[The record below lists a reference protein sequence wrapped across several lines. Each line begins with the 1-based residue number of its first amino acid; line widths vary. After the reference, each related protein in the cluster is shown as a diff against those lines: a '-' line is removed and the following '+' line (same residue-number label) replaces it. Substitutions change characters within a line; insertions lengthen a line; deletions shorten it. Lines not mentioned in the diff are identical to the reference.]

1 MAGCR
6 KKTKLELESLTDIH
20 MLFMIKK
27 GIKGRICH
35 ARHQYAAT
43 NNKYMKDYDKNK
55 DLSYLICW
63 DVNNLCGWA
72 MTQNLPVGGF
82 ERVKNTSH
90 SNEDFMKK

>member
-1 MAGCR
+1 
-6 KKTKLELESLTDIH
+6 
-20 MLFMIKK
+20 
-27 GIKGRICH
+27 
-35 ARHQYAAT
+35 
-43 NNKYMKDYDKNK
+43 MKDYDKNK